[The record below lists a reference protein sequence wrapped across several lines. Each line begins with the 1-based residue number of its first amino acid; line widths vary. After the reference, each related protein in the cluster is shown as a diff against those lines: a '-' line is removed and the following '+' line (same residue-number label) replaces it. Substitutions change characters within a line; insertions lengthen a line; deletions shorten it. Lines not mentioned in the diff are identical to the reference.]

1 MFENVYDV
9 FTYWKQWWVVQQFPK
24 DTTNGP
30 KYKAEKKPVEI
41 KEYSAPSVFLINACN
56 FFIKQP
62 VSKLFELL
70 HVHSCKVNKYISSY
84 FFTIVNSL
92 SNMDLRLLMNSE
104 STCRSLSH
112 ILHPFASSTQ
122 NALPTFYPKCSNL
135 NSHPWSEFYLI
146 YIDIFTYLPE
156 IHSFVILPG
165 TIQQL
170 RSSIPST
177 NTDTHVL

>member
-1 MFENVYDV
+1 MLVTFFLSKSLSVYF
-9 FTYWKQWWVVQQFPK
+9 FTLIVTCIFTQ
-24 DTTNGP
+24 G
-30 KYKAEKKPVEI
+30 KYK
-41 KEYSAPSVFLINACN
+41 
-56 FFIKQP
+56 
-62 VSKLFELL
+62 
-70 HVHSCKVNKYISSY
+70 YILSY
-84 FFTIVNSL
+84 FYTIVNSL
-92 SNMDLRLLMNSE
+92 SNMDMCLLINSE
-104 STCRSLSH
+104 STCISLSH
-112 ILHPFASSTQ
+112 IVHPFASSTQ
-122 NALPTFYPKCSNL
+122 NALATFYPKCINL

>member
-1 MFENVYDV
+1 MLVTFLSNNLSVNY
-9 FTYWKQWWVVQQFPK
+9 
-24 DTTNGP
+24 
-30 KYKAEKKPVEI
+30 YK
-41 KEYSAPSVFLINACN
+41 
-56 FFIKQP
+56 
-62 VSKLFELL
+62 LL
-70 HVHSCKVNKYISSY
+70 HEHSCKVNKYISSY

-92 SNMDLRLLMNSE
+92 FNMDLPLLINSE
-104 STCRSLSH
+104 STCISLSQ
-112 ILHPFASSTQ
+112 IVHPFASSTQ
-122 NALPTFYPKCSNL
+122 NALATFYPKCINL